1 SAAQKRQRASARGQM
16 DLFGE
21 ASAQDAPAEAL
32 PEVKLESRQV
42 LEWEKEL
49 LGTYMSSHPLTE
61 VMERVSSSPEGRSIC
76 DISQLE
82 HLEVNSSVRVLAII
96 ESVRRITTK
105 TNKSMAVVN
114 AEDLSAQVEVVLFPS
129 TYEQFSGELNEGN
142 IVDIRGKLE
151 KRGESL
157 QLVCESMTSDL
168 PVPAAPQVA
177 VESVILRFGPA
188 TDRWTDVRLLQ
199 ELDGVL
205 RRHEGDNPVVLM
217 VPMRSGRH
225 RVLRSRSRSVEWG
238 KELEEDLMSIGGITS
253 VRLAA
258 GATPPGQPAAPE
270 LVAS

>member
-1 SAAQKRQRASARGQM
+1 M

-21 ASAQDAPAEAL
+21 AGAQEAPAEAL
-32 PEVKLESRQV
+32 PEVKLESRQM

-49 LGTYMSSHPLTE
+49 LGTYMSDHPLTE

-76 DISQLE
+76 DISRLDQLD
-82 HLEVNSSVRVLAII
+82 VNSSVRVLAII

-114 AEDLSAQVEVVLFPS
+114 AEDLSARVEVVLFPS

-157 QLVCESMTSDL
+157 QLVCESITSDL
-168 PVPAAPQVA
+168 PVPVAPPA
-177 VESVILRFGPA
+177 PVESVIVRFGPA
-188 TDRWTDVRLLQ
+188 ADRWTDVRLLQ

-205 RRHEGDNPVVLM
+205 RRYEGDNPVVFM
-217 VPMRSGRH
+217 VPMRSGRP
-225 RVLRSRSRSVEWG
+225 RVLRSRSRSVEWSR
-238 KELEEDLMSIGGITS
+238 ELEQQLLSVGGIAS
-253 VRLAA
+253 VSFAAAA
-258 GATPPGQPAAPE
+258 GAIARPAEQILA
-270 LVAS
+270 AS